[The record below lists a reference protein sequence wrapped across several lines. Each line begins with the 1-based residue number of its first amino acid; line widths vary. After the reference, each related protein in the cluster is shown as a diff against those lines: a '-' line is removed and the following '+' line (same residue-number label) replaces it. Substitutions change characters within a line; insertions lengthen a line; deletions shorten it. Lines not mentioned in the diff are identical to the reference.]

1 MFISDDLWLRGQT
14 AQRNIQ
20 DVVNYTGAFWGTAM
34 LQTMQMG
41 LTAPQ
46 AFWTAM
52 GRAGN
57 APTTQPATIPVP
69 DMAKP
74 LPQAAPVA
82 PAAPVAS
89 VVAIRVREPDT
100 APPPPDDLTSLLGVG
115 AKLAA
120 SLNAEGIHRYQQ
132 IAALDEAA
140 VAALD
145 ARIKGFRMLAGRYDL
160 VAQAR
165 TFG

>member
-46 AFWTAM
+46 AFWSAM

-57 APTTQPATIPVP
+57 TPGAKPATMPVP
-69 DMAKP
+69 ALPTP

-82 PAAPVAS
+82 S
-89 VVAIRVREPDT
+89 VVALRDPEPD
-100 APPPPDDLTSLLGVG
+100 AAAAPPDDLTSLLGVG
-115 AKLAA
+115 EKLAA
-120 SLNAEGIHRYQQ
+120 SLNAEGIYRYKQ

-145 ARIKGFRMLAGRYDL
+145 ERIKGFRMLAGRYNL